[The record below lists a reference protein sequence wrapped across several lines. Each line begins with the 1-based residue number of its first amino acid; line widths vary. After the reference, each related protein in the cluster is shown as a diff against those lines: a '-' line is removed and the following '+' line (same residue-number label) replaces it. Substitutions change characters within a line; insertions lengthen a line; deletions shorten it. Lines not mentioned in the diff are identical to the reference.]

1 MARLTVLPTDE
12 QRKRVSMYSGLGLTQ
27 EQIGYLIGRSVE
39 WLAKHCRDE
48 LDRGK
53 AEVIAKVAGAL
64 IRNAMAGRT
73 ADAIFFL
80 KTQAGWRETVHNE
93 HSGPNGGAMKMVHRI
108 ELVPV
113 ESDHGDA
120 A

>member
-1 MARLTVLPTDE
+1 MARPTVHPTAE
-12 QRKRVSMYSGLGLTQ
+12 QRKRVAMYSGLGLTQ
-27 EQIGYLIGRSVE
+27 EQIGYLIGRSVD
-39 WLAKHCRDE
+39 WLTKHCREE
-48 LDRGK
+48 LDKGK

-93 HSGPNGGAMKMVHRI
+93 QSGSNGAKEIKITGG
-108 ELVPV
+108 LP
-113 ESDHGDA
+113 S
-120 A
+120 